1 MSKKEKYYSEEQ
13 NEVKSFIKILVG
25 LIIIFAILY
34 FLSVKFVD
42 KEKNLKRTNNP
53 GKIQYD
59 SIIIGTLLNRADSK
73 YYVLVFD
80 SEDVSSTYIVNKAS
94 LYKSS
99 TNALPLYTADLS
111 LELNKT
117 FKSDTSHYNKDS
129 IDDISFKTTTLVM
142 VKDGKIT
149 KFIEN
154 YDDIIN
160 ELSIK
165 EGK

>member
-1 MSKKEKYYSEEQ
+1 MYY
-13 NEVKSFIKILVG
+13 ILIG

-42 KEKNLKRTNNP
+42 KKQDLKRTNKE

-59 SIIIGTLLNRADSK
+59 SIVIGTLLNRADSK

-99 TNALPLYTADLS
+99 SNTVPLYTADLS
-111 LELNKT
+111 LEFNKG
-117 FKSDTSHYNKDS
+117 FKSDESHYTKDS
-129 IDDISFKTTTLVM
+129 VEDISFKTTTLVM
-142 VKDGKIT
+142 IKDGKIA